1 MSRFADSSPVRT
13 ARSRSG
19 KGALSPSQVAT
30 ATKAGSSTK
39 ARTVKDEETA
49 LSAYEEA
56 RLANIARNTQ
66 VLAGLGINM
75 ETSAIALAAT
85 KQRSFSKPEK
95 RAREPREP
103 IRRST
108 RGKDADG
115 QTIERPVVEEPV
127 EEHVAPTG
135 PIEIRE
141 GGGSDLSTFA
151 DRLQK
156 LASSPEASVATNTK
170 INYRELTLG
179 DDTRCPFA
187 RRAPRV
193 KVVKERIFSMAFHP
207 FAPLLIAGDKWGQ
220 VGFLD
225 LGHEKEAA
233 RTFSFAPH
241 ARPVAGLQHAADGQ
255 RFFSCSYD
263 GTVRRFDYTSGT
275 FELMFQDKEDMLC
288 HLCLSCDQTR
298 VLVAGNGGDVYVLDP
313 RINSANGKA
322 SQVLDVHDRK
332 VASVDGHPRDGNV
345 FVSASNDQTV
355 KIWDARKVSKSKPLH
370 LLQHSLAVTGACF
383 SPSSPFS
390 VVTTSNDN
398 LLRFWTPE
406 DKAASVVQVKHN
418 NNTGRYIT
426 NFRAVWHPKGDV
438 VLIGNMNKKVDV
450 LDGQGRELASISHEQ
465 CSAIPAVNVAH
476 PSLALIA
483 SGNGSGY
490 VNVWAPP

>member
-1 MSRFADSSPVRT
+1 MRGEMSGIGSGI

-19 KGALSPSQVAT
+19 KGALSPSQVVT
-30 ATKAGSSTK
+30 ATKAGSTK
-39 ARTVKDEETA
+39 VRTVKDEKTGS

-66 VLAGLGINM
+66 VLAGLGINT

-85 KQRSFSKPEK
+85 KQKCFAKPEK

-115 QTIERPVVEEPV
+115 KTIEPLVVEEPV

-151 DRLQK
+151 DRLQH
-156 LASSPEASVATNTK
+156 LASTPEASVATNTT
-170 INYRELTLG
+170 INYSELTLG
-179 DDTRCPFA
+179 DDSRCPLA
-187 RRAPRV
+187 RHAPRV

-207 FAPLLIAGDKWGQ
+207 FAPLVVAGDKWGQ

-225 LGHEKEAA
+225 LGQEKEAA
-233 RTFSFAPH
+233 RIFSFAPH
-241 ARPVAGLQHAADGQ
+241 ARPVAALQHAADGQ
-255 RFFSCSYD
+255 RLFSGSYD

-275 FELMFQDKEDMLC
+275 FELIFQDKEDMLC

-313 RINSANGKA
+313 RINSARA

-332 VASVDGHPRDGNV
+332 VASVDGHPRDCNV
-345 FVSASNDQTV
+345 FATASNDQTV

-370 LLQHSLAVTGACF
+370 LLQHSLAVTGAYF

-390 VVTTSNDN
+390 VVTTCNDN

-406 DKAASVVQVKHN
+406 DQAASVVHVKHN

-426 NFRAVWHPKGDV
+426 NFRAVWDPKCSV

-490 VNVWAPP
+490 INVWAPP